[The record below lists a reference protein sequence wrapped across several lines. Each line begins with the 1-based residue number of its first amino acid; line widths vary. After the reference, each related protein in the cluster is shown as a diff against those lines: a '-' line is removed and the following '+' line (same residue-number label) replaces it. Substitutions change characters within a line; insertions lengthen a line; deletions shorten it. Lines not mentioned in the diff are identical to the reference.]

1 MTSVDEVLSLE
12 MARAELRLPPG
23 ETGHDTLLTT
33 QIEQAVAWVSAE
45 ISAPILDRVET
56 VRAPLPAAADRP
68 VSVPTSVV
76 RRVTAIAAWSPAAAL
91 RAAPDLAITG
101 WGRLE
106 PSPSLPRDAAW
117 IWPPAAGWPATA
129 AGSCF
134 EVTVVRGLAAAL
146 DPSLRAAVIL
156 ALRQLYDGAA
166 EIRPTAAVYALLAPH
181 RRLG

>member
-1 MTSVDEVLSLE
+1 MTSAAEVLSLE
-12 MARAELRLPPG
+12 TARAELRLPPG
-23 ETGHDTLLTT
+23 ETGHDTLLET
-33 QIEQAVAWVSAE
+33 QIAQAVAWVSAE

-56 VRAPLPAAADRP
+56 VRAAPPAAADRP
-68 VSVPTSVV
+68 VSVPASAV
-76 RRVTAIAAWSPAAAL
+76 RRVTAVAGWSPAAAL

-101 WGRLE
+101 WGRVE
-106 PSPSLPRDAAW
+106 PSPASPRDAVW
-117 IWPPAAGWPATA
+117 LWPPAGGWPATA

-134 EVTVVRGLAAAL
+134 EVTVVRGQAEI
-146 DPSLRAAVIL
+146 DPSIRAAVVL